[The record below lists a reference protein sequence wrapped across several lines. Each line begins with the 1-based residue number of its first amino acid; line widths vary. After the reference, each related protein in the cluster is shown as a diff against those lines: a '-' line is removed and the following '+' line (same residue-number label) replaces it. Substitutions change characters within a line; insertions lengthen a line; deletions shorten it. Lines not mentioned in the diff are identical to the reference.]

1 MKTKTPSQLIQ
12 VTALTLA
19 IGVIPILSRA
29 QDEPTEEAVAA
40 SPWTQADTKLA
51 NHYIRLLEKSPE
63 YGNVLDLLWNLYEK
77 KSQTELLLNYFES
90 ASKAE
95 NAPAAAVLIHAHLLR
110 KSDNIEAARAAYD
123 LSLIHI

>member
-19 IGVIPILSRA
+19 IGVISILSHA

-51 NHYIRLLEKSPE
+51 NHYIRLLEKNPE

-90 ASKAE
+90 ASNPGYFA
-95 NAPAAAVLIHAHLLR
+95 NRIGA
-110 KSDNIEAARAAYD
+110 
-123 LSLIHI
+123 SL